1 MTRTKGISARS
12 NRKRHYWQSAGD
24 LFIIACVAN
33 LYYNDRL
40 IIAFAS
46 FNQSDKQWSAGAEI
60 TWKIESRRYS
70 HTIGGLSDRFKTG
83 EDAEKFVINLAK
95 AWIDANP

>member
-1 MTRTKGISARS
+1 M
-12 NRKRHYWQSAGD
+12 
-24 LFIIACVAN
+24 AN

-46 FNQSDKQWSAGAEI
+46 LSQSDKRWSAGAEI
-60 TWKIESRRYS
+60 TWKSDGARRS
-70 HTIGGLSDRFKTG
+70 HSIAGLTDRFTSSD
-83 EDAEKFVINLAK
+83 DAERFVINLAK

>member
-1 MTRTKGISARS
+1 M
-12 NRKRHYWQSAGD
+12 
-24 LFIIACVAN
+24 AN
-33 LYYNDRL
+33 LFYNDRL

-46 FNQSDKQWSAGAEI
+46 LNQSDKQWSPGAEI
-60 TWKIESRRYS
+60 TWKVDGQRRS
-70 HTIGGLSDRFKTG
+70 HSISGLADRFNSS

>member
-1 MTRTKGISARS
+1 M
-12 NRKRHYWQSAGD
+12 
-24 LFIIACVAN
+24 AN

-46 FNQSDKQWSAGAEI
+46 LNQSDKQWSAGAEI
-60 TWKIESRRYS
+60 TWRSDGGRRS
-70 HTIGGLSDRFKTG
+70 HSIAGSMDRFKSSD
-83 EDAEKFVINLAK
+83 DAERFVINLAK